1 MPWIWH
7 LLSIWLISRHV
18 PEWHLQMS
26 RHAKQGCM
34 HMPSWVVLPLLR
46 TYWRWLTNIYCSI
59 YTDKHVVVSVI
70 VLSPV
75 PIFLP
80 AQIGGCHITATSE
93 ASSRGYSCIVPD
105 NLNPNYDVHILSVYE
120 ATSSR
125 AFRQHPTGTSYVSL
139 VVSGEVV
146 KPIILVLVSYEPIE
160 WRLSV
165 PSGVEIERVLLVSFN
180 AT

>member
-1 MPWIWH
+1 MYNYIFFVIICFVC
-7 LLSIWLISRHV
+7 LFRVNCLVFYSC
-18 PEWHLQMS
+18 
-26 RHAKQGCM
+26 HAA
-34 HMPSWVVLPLLR
+34 R
-46 TYWRWLTNIYCSI
+46 
-59 YTDKHVVVSVI
+59 
-70 VLSPV
+70 
-75 PIFLP
+75 
-80 AQIGGCHITATSE
+80 IGDCHITATSG

-180 AT
+180 AKLL